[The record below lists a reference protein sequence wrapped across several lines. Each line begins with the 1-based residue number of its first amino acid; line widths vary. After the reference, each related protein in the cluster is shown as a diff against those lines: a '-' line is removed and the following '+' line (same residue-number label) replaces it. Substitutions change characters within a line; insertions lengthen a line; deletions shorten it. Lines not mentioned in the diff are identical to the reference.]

1 MGQSAYRS
9 IAARPLARSRPARS
23 DRHAGTQGANGARA
37 GVPIFLQRAARTG
50 GERFQPSTQA
60 GLKVNAPGDSFERE
74 ADHVARQIATAPD
87 AYSGAVAQTSD
98 RHHSPETASGNA
110 GPSSVARA
118 LRSSGQPLDAGTRE
132 FMEARFG
139 TDLSRVRVHT
149 GGEAGQLN
157 RDLNAHAFTHG
168 NEIFFGA
175 GRTPARD
182 ALTAHELAH
191 VIQQDGGLP
200 PGRHADALG
209 GISARTGERPIQCT
223 FAASY
228 SIPGS
233 TSAFE
238 IDLETRE
245 GALAAPPTQSGLD
258 GYIRFVPVAGAPNS
272 NVITMVQMARATDI
286 AGADVAAASVPAAQ
300 APRGALGTPG
310 LRTQDDAAR
319 GIVGGFGTDVHHRPN
334 AGAPGVP
341 QGTFLSPRY
350 NFQPAAPGTV
360 GGVGQTA
367 QPALYGG
374 GIGGVVGQ
382 TPGFKRSDHPAD
394 IRSAVMYDF
403 PGTNS
408 NAVNVDFAFETVALG
423 EDTMVTY
430 GAVDWGFG
438 LRAGHVVNE
447 RLTVEPGQS
456 ATFGE
461 ALERHRDFYVHEP
474 VTFYFAFDSDVLSA
488 TEAAKIDTFLAYLVR
503 NPDVHLLLEGFA
515 DIVGGPNDYNRNLS
529 LRRAEA
535 VESALLA
542 RGIVAARIDDI
553 ILGHGASTAA
563 TINAGSGDQGGDAAV
578 GANQMREAN
587 RWANRRVILT
597 FQHVPAAAPAARGGS

>member
-228 SIPGS
+228 SKGALDGPLARARPIQCTFAASYSIPGS
-233 TSAFE
+233 TS
-238 IDLETRE
+238 E
-245 GALAAPPTQSGLD
+245 GALD
-258 GYIRFVPVAGAPNS
+258 
-272 NVITMVQMARATDI
+272 
-286 AGADVAAASVPAAQ
+286 
-300 APRGALGTPG
+300 
-310 LRTQDDAAR
+310 
-319 GIVGGFGTDVHHRPN
+319 
-334 AGAPGVP
+334 
-341 QGTFLSPRY
+341 
-350 NFQPAAPGTV
+350 
-360 GGVGQTA
+360 
-367 QPALYGG
+367 
-374 GIGGVVGQ
+374 
-382 TPGFKRSDHPAD
+382 
-394 IRSAVMYDF
+394 
-403 PGTNS
+403 
-408 NAVNVDFAFETVALG
+408 
-423 EDTMVTY
+423 
-430 GAVDWGFG
+430 
-438 LRAGHVVNE
+438 
-447 RLTVEPGQS
+447 
-456 ATFGE
+456 
-461 ALERHRDFYVHEP
+461 
-474 VTFYFAFDSDVLSA
+474 
-488 TEAAKIDTFLAYLVR
+488 
-503 NPDVHLLLEGFA
+503 
-515 DIVGGPNDYNRNLS
+515 
-529 LRRAEA
+529 
-535 VESALLA
+535 
-542 RGIVAARIDDI
+542 
-553 ILGHGASTAA
+553 
-563 TINAGSGDQGGDAAV
+563 
-578 GANQMREAN
+578 
-587 RWANRRVILT
+587 
-597 FQHVPAAAPAARGGS
+597 